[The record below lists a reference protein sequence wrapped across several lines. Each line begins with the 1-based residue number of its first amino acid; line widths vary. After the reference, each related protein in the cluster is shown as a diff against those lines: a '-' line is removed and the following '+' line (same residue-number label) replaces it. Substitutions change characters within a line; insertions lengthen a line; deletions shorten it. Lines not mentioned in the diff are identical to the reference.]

1 MYYNISMRKIA
12 SFRLKESTIA
22 MIEVKSSIMRMNKS
36 EYVEYT
42 IEKDRGM
49 FGTVR
54 NEKAI
59 NGHKFYPTHM
69 NNEELHLIVSEFI
82 SREKT
87 SEITEVR
94 IRKGHGGKGVEF
106 EFNNF
111 YLSEEHEEHEE
122 RRYTFSIDPNWEIN
136 DYFDHWHPGF
146 EAYQQHPTTI
156 VACEKI
162 KDLQLKSINEI
173 TDEKIKKTEDKIVR
187 NPLFE
192 NDEWKIVFEH
202 RSIYHLMR

>member
-1 MYYNISMRKIA
+1 MRKIA

-22 MIEVKSSIMRMNKS
+22 MIENKSIIMGMNKS

-42 IEKDRGM
+42 IEKDTGM
-49 FGTVR
+49 FGTIR
-54 NEKAI
+54 KEKAI

-69 NNEELHLIVSEFI
+69 KNEELQLVVSEFI

-111 YLSEEHEEHEE
+111 YLSEENKKHKE

-146 EAYQQHPTTI
+146 EAYQQHPTTK

-162 KDLQLKSINEI
+162 KELQLKSINEI
-173 TDEKIKKTEDKIVR
+173 VEARITHSEEAIER

-192 NDEWKIVFEH
+192 NDEWKIVIEH

>member
-1 MYYNISMRKIA
+1 MRKIA

-22 MIEVKSSIMRMNKS
+22 MIENKSIIMGMNKS

-42 IEKDRGM
+42 IEKDTGM
-49 FGTVR
+49 FGTIR
-54 NEKAI
+54 KEKAI
-59 NGHKFYPTHM
+59 KGHKFYPTHM
-69 NNEELHLIVSEFI
+69 NNEELQLVVSEFI

-111 YLSEEHEEHEE
+111 YLSKENEKHEE

-146 EAYQQHPTTI
+146 EAYQQHPTTK

-162 KDLQLKSINEI
+162 KELQLKSINEI
-173 TDEKIKKTEDKIVR
+173 VEARITHSEEAIER

-192 NDEWKIVFEH
+192 NDEWKIVIEH